1 MTTLAG
7 RDVQPAKRRLRV
19 PIWLV
24 LVLVLG
30 GMTSVMA
37 VVIGVRFY
45 IAGLISTSQLVGDL
59 GRTSLTQ
66 LADGIES
73 QLQPAA
79 DQARFLA
86 DLLSRDQV
94 DPTDSQRLQD
104 LLLGSLAAVRQL
116 RAVAYVS
123 VDHRMVWAG
132 QNDNGRGYS
141 ARVTTM
147 SDETSDE
154 TQVPPLLE
162 QAKRGGGL
170 FWSKPI
176 QFDWSTGP
184 LLIAVAPV
192 FHDAQVIGIVGAAV
206 STRSASERL
215 ARLSSAGGLVPFVL
229 TPDGRVLMH
238 GKIGTDVPPGRA
250 WSGGAILPSRSEFPD
265 PVLAAMPWPLD
276 FNFKNAYYEGDEQT
290 EDFGVDGV
298 ELPTGNHFLIYRH
311 LSGYD
316 AEPWIIGYHLPE
328 TWLDRTYGTINRA
341 IPFALIVLVIALGLA
356 YWLGR
361 SIAKPMIILS
371 QSGQRLAKL
380 DFTPL
385 EIKSS
390 RIREVQRAVESQH
403 AMRNGLQWLSNYIP
417 RSLTPLLMKSD
428 DELISRERD
437 IVVLFTDIVGFS
449 QTAEGRTAANVAA
462 LLNRHFA
469 LLGSIIDQEG
479 GTIDK
484 YIGDSIMAFWGAP
497 SEQEDRAERA
507 VRAARHIAQKLH
519 ADNERRA
526 RKGLKP
532 IRIRI
537 GIHKGPALVGN
548 IGAPGR
554 VNYTLVGDTVN
565 VAQRLEQFG
574 REIDDGTSDA
584 VIVISEA
591 LALALPPGVPL
602 IDRGEQIFHGRSTA
616 MRVFQVAIE

>member
-1 MTTLAG
+1 MTALATQSPG
-7 RDVQPAKRRLRV
+7 STKRRLRV

-30 GMTSVMA
+30 GMTSIMA
-37 VVIGVRFY
+37 LVIGVRFY
-45 IAGLISTSQLVGDL
+45 VAGVVGTTQLAQDL
-59 GRTSLTQ
+59 GRSSLAQ
-66 LADGIES
+66 LSETIES

-94 DPTDSQRLQD
+94 DPKNNQRLQD

-123 VDHRMVWAG
+123 LDHRMVWAG
-132 QNDNGRGYS
+132 PDGDGRGYS
-141 ARVTTM
+141 AELRKM
-147 SDETSDE
+147 ADEK
-154 TQVPPLLE
+154 QVPALLE
-162 QAKRGGGL
+162 EAQRRGHP

-176 QFDWSTGP
+176 LFDWSDGP
-184 LLIAVAPV
+184 LLIAVEPV
-192 FHDAQVIGIVGAAV
+192 FHDAEVIGIIGAAV
-206 STRSASERL
+206 SVRSASERL
-215 ARLSSAGGLVPFVL
+215 NRLAGTTGLVPFVL
-229 TPDGRVLMH
+229 TAEGRILMH
-238 GKIGTDVPPGRA
+238 GNTGADVPPGRE
-250 WSGGAILPSRSEFPD
+250 WSGGAILPSRGEFPD

-276 FNFKNAYYEGDEQT
+276 FDSFNDERNRQPD
-290 EDFGVDGV
+290 DFAVDGV
-298 ELPTGNHFLIYRH
+298 TLPSGDHVLIYRQ
-311 LSGYD
+311 LAGYGPT
-316 AEPWIIGYHLPE
+316 PWIIGYHLPE
-328 TWLDRTYGTINRA
+328 TWLDRSYGAINRA

-371 QSGQRLAKL
+371 QAGQRLARL

-390 RIREVQRAVESQH
+390 RIREVERAVEAQR

-417 RSLTPLLMKSD
+417 RSLTPLLMKSGG
-428 DELISRERD
+428 ELASRESD
-437 IVVLFTDIVGFS
+437 VVVLFTDIIGFS
-449 QTAEGRTAANVAA
+449 TIAEGRGAVKVAA
-462 LLNRHFA
+462 LLNRHFGLVGA
-469 LLGSIIDQEG
+469 IVEQEG

-497 SEQEDRAERA
+497 LEQEDRADRA
-507 VRAARHIAQKLH
+507 VRCAQRIAQKMH
-519 ADNERRA
+519 VDNERRA

-532 IRIRI
+532 LRIRI

-574 REIDDGTSDA
+574 REIDDGSSDA

-591 LALALPPGVPL
+591 LAQALPLGMRL
-602 IDRGEQIFHGRSTA
+602 MDRGEQLLHGRSTP
-616 MRVFQVAIE
+616 MRVFQVPMI

>member
-1 MTTLAG
+1 MSVPIL
-7 RDVQPAKRRLRV
+7 RDSSGKRRLRV

-45 IAGLISTSQLVGDL
+45 IAGLTSTTQLVEDL
-59 GRTSLTQ
+59 GRSSLAQ
-66 LADGIES
+66 LTETIES

-79 DQARFLA
+79 DQANFLA
-86 DLLSRDQV
+86 DILSRDQV
-94 DPTDSQRLQD
+94 DPKNNQRLQD
-104 LLLGSLAAVRQL
+104 LLLGSLGAVRQL
-116 RAVAYVS
+116 RAVAYVGL
-123 VDHRMVWAG
+123 DHRLVWAG
-132 QNDNGRGYS
+132 PDDDGRGYS
-141 ARVTTM
+141 ARV
-147 SDETSDE
+147 SKVGDE
-154 TQVPPLLE
+154 TQVPQLLE
-162 QAKRGGGL
+162 QAQRSQTP
-170 FWSKPI
+170 FWSRPI
-176 QFDWSTGP
+176 QFDWESGP

-192 FHDAQVIGIVGAAV
+192 FREGDVIGIVGAAV

-215 ARLSSAGGLVPFVL
+215 ARLTGISGLVPFVL
-229 TPDGRVLMH
+229 TPEGRILMH
-238 GKIGTDVPPGRA
+238 GSTARDVPPGRQ
-250 WSGGAILPSRSEFPD
+250 WSGGAILADRREFPD
-265 PVLAAMPWPLD
+265 PVLAAMQWPPSAITDDDRGPARASTLHI
-276 FNFKNAYYEGDEQT
+276 ER
-290 EDFGVDGV
+290 VSLPDG
-298 ELPTGNHFLIYRH
+298 THFVIDRRLA
-311 LSGYD
+311 GYGPD
-316 AEPWIIGYHLPE
+316 AWIVGYHLSE
-328 TWLDRTYGTINRA
+328 TWVQQSYDTINRA
-341 IPFALIVLVIALGLA
+341 IPFALIVLVVALALA

-371 QSGQRLAKL
+371 QSGQRLARL

-390 RIREVQRAVESQH
+390 RITEIERAAESQR

-417 RSLTPLLMKSD
+417 RSLTPLLMKSGE
-428 DELISRERD
+428 ELLSRERD

-449 QTAEGRTAANVAA
+449 RIAEGRPAAKVAS
-462 LLNRHFA
+462 LINRHFG
-469 LLGSIIDQEG
+469 LLGAIIDQEG

-497 SEQEDRAERA
+497 LDQEDRADRA
-507 VRAARHIAQKLH
+507 VRAAQRIAQKLH
-519 ADNERRA
+519 IDNARRA

-574 REIDDGTSDA
+574 REVDDGVSDA
-584 VIVISEA
+584 VIVISGE
-591 LALALPPGVPL
+591 LASALPPGAAL
-602 IDRGEQIFHGRSTA
+602 IDHGDQLFHGRSTPT
-616 MRVFQVAIE
+616 RVFRVPMV